1 MGCNPYFI
9 GAMLHFLLRLAAFGF
24 AMLAVAD
31 CFLPGHQETLAIAS
45 HSQDLDG
52 DIHHYFVHFANARK
66 SRCSLSEEDSQ
77 RVQDGQQVI
86 VNSRALTG
94 GCTSI
99 VANGQILGTP
109 FMDRF
114 TNLCAGLAALGMAFG
129 PWRRKPLTKVTT
141 T

>member
-1 MGCNPYFI
+1 MI
-9 GAMLHFLLRLAAFGF
+9 RIILRLAAFCI
-24 AMLAVAD
+24 AMLAIAD
-31 CFLPGHQETLAIAS
+31 SFLPGHQETLAIAS

-66 SRCSLSEEDSQ
+66 SRCSLSEADSQ
-77 RVQDGQQVI
+77 RVQDGQRVI
-86 VNSRALTG
+86 VNTRELTG
-94 GCTSI
+94 GCRSI

-129 PWRRKPLTKVTT
+129 PWRRKPHTKITT

>member
-1 MGCNPYFI
+1 MR
-9 GAMLHFLLRLAAFGF
+9 HFFLRLAALAI

-31 CFLPGHQETLAIAS
+31 SFLPGHQEILAIAS

-66 SRCSLSEEDSQ
+66 SRCSLSEADSKQ
-77 RVQDGQQVI
+77 VQDGQQVI
-86 VNSRALTG
+86 VNTRALTG

-99 VANGQILGTP
+99 VAKGQTFGTP

-114 TNLCAGLAALGMAFG
+114 TNLCAGLVALGLAFA
-129 PWRRKPLTKVTT
+129 PWRRKPRQNASTP
-141 T
+141 